1 MKKHTRFLIAGGMM
15 LLSMAALTGCTTE
28 EEREA
33 AAKFQAEA
41 DKYVEGNNYEAA
53 QESMKKALE
62 QTPKDKE
69 LLAAS
74 EELDQKA
81 QEMGAYTKT
90 MEAAITAIEA
100 DDAQA
105 LVELQESEAGLALA
119 EMIGDAG
126 SYIYIPEG
134 GTTGKGIGYY
144 GYEGCDCNQWYYGD
158 YQEGSREGSG
168 IWYFVSNDMDE
179 GNLYKEVYNGEWS
192 GDKPNGT
199 GHQSVTSGGTV
210 YTDQEFTVKE
220 GLFYGTYQISDTLED
235 GTQVSGSYT
244 LTDGKYQTISDE
256 ELIANSFEVPA
267 EPHLAIAFL
276 YDGSGTIRS
285 CSMIKNVSDT
295 TEGVAHF
302 RNAN

>member
-1 MKKHTRFLIAGGMM
+1 MKKQIK
-15 LLSMAALTGCTTE
+15 LLMTGAALILAFSTVTGCTSE
-28 EEREA
+28 EEKEA

-53 QESMKKALE
+53 KESMKKALE

-69 LLAAS
+69 LQAAS
-74 EELDQKA
+74 EELDKKA
-81 QEMGAYTKT
+81 EEMNAYSKT

-105 LVELQESEAGLALA
+105 LNDLQESDAGIALA

-126 SYIYIPEG
+126 SYVYIPEG

-144 GYEGCDCNQWYYGD
+144 SFEGCDCDEWYYGD
-158 YQEGSREGSG
+158 YKDGVREGNG
-168 IWYFVSNDMDE
+168 TWYFVSNDMGD
-179 GNLYKEVYNGEWS
+179 GNLYKEVYTGEWS

-199 GHQSVTSGGTV
+199 GHQYIASGDTV
-210 YTDQEFTVKE
+210 HTDQDFTVKD
-220 GLFYGTYQISDTLED
+220 GLFYGTYQITDTLED

-256 ELIANSFEVPA
+256 ELIANSFAVPTD
-267 EPHLAIAFL
+267 PHLAIAFL
-276 YDGSGTIRS
+276 YDGSGAIRS
-285 CSMIKNVSDT
+285 CTMVYAQDV

>member
-1 MKKHTRFLIAGGMM
+1 MKKQIK
-15 LLSMAALTGCTTE
+15 LLMTGAALILAFSTVTGCTSE
-28 EEREA
+28 EEKEA

-53 QESMKKALE
+53 KESMKKALE

-69 LLAAS
+69 LQAAS
-74 EELDQKA
+74 EELDKKA
-81 QEMGAYTKT
+81 GEMNAYSKT

-105 LVELQESEAGLALA
+105 LNDLQESDAGIALA
-119 EMIGDAG
+119 EMIGDVG

-144 GYEGCDCNQWYYGD
+144 SFEGCDCDEWYYGD
-158 YQEGSREGSG
+158 YKDGVREGNG
-168 IWYFVSNDMDE
+168 TWYFVSNDMGD
-179 GNLYKEVYNGEWS
+179 GNLYKEVYTGEWS

-199 GHQSVTSGGTV
+199 GHQYIASGDTV
-210 YTDQEFTVKE
+210 HTDQDFTVKD
-220 GLFYGTYQISDTLED
+220 GLFYGTYQITDTLED

-256 ELIANSFEVPA
+256 ELIANSFAVPTD
-267 EPHLAIAFL
+267 PHLAIAFL
-276 YDGSGTIRS
+276 YDGSGAIRS
-285 CSMIKNVSDT
+285 CTMVYAQDV

-302 RNAN
+302 RNVN